1 MTFPEC
7 PLRADVKEQIYAP
20 LPKGFPHCD
29 WTNVQASMVGLNAVR
44 EVSEALQKQSHQGLA
59 RLFSGDVIGETTSY
73 WKDTLALTAH
83 LRTFRG
89 NRTIA
94 SALLELHDLRQVST
108 LQFAHAQVLAAS
120 DDLKWVNCSFNFTT
134 SSPKARC
141 KGTLMLI
148 PDGTGLNGHHGWKV
162 WSMTTW
168 LADFEDHPEDEAILR
183 QPSEPMS
190 DSSSL
195 STEVLIVGG
204 GNSGVLLAA
213 RLKALGVSFI
223 VVDRNKKV
231 GDNWA
236 LRYDC
241 MRFHTYKSFC
251 ETPYISYDTPTND
264 GLTRDELA
272 TQLGIFAE
280 AFDLDRRIL
289 HAAHVTSTKY
299 DKEGGKWVATVA
311 EENRERVITSRCVVL
326 ATGAG
331 FSGANVPDIPGR
343 ELFKGISIHS
353 TQFKNAEELV
363 QTGAKSVVIV
373 GSANTAFDVLGDC
386 YESGLKT
393 TMIQRSPTYVVPM
406 TYFAH
411 PMSLGAY
418 DVIPVEDADG
428 VVNGGPLAIGGPLL
442 ALCHRLQALA
452 EPNRYDNVRRAGF
465 RVEDSQTGDLALT
478 LVERCGG
485 HFVDM
490 GKGIEL
496 ISTGQVGIRS
506 GSVPAAYLAD
516 GLLLEDGSKVEADAI
531 IWCTGFGSLDARKGL
546 SGVLGEGATEIAN
559 KLESTWGVDA
569 EGETRGLWKRQPNV
583 ENLWVFAGGTAQ
595 HRWFSKVIAQQIKGV
610 LEGIIPEPYRRTPED
625 VASPSQGVREAS
637 WLSNLQ

>member
-1 MTFPEC
+1 MAAIERDMASSQLPAHRLGDLNTADMTFPEC
-7 PLRADVKEQIYAP
+7 PPRADVKEQVYAP

-44 EVSEALQKQSHQGLA
+44 EVSEALQKRSHQGLA

-73 WKDTLALTAH
+73 WRDTLALTAH
-83 LRTFRG
+83 LRTFKG

-94 SALLELHDLRQVST
+94 SALLELHELRQVST

-223 VVDRNKKV
+223 VVDRNKK
-231 GDNWA
+231 
-236 LRYDC
+236 
-241 MRFHTYKSFC
+241 
-251 ETPYISYDTPTND
+251 
-264 GLTRDELA
+264 
-272 TQLGIFAE
+272 
-280 AFDLDRRIL
+280 
-289 HAAHVTSTKY
+289 
-299 DKEGGKWVATVA
+299 
-311 EENRERVITSRCVVL
+311 
-326 ATGAG
+326 
-331 FSGANVPDIPGR
+331 
-343 ELFKGISIHS
+343 
-353 TQFKNAEELV
+353 
-363 QTGAKSVVIV
+363 SVVIV

-386 YESGLKT
+386 YESGLTT

-452 EPNRYDNVRRAGF
+452 EPHRYDNVRRAGF
-465 RVEDSQTGDLALT
+465 RVKDSQTGDLALT

-506 GSVPAAYLAD
+506 GSVPAAYLPD
-516 GLLLEDGSKVEADAI
+516 GLLLEGGSKVEADAI

-625 VASPSQGVREAS
+625 VLPPYPWENTDPWPKTQQRMVSQDKSLIMTPLPGGVIQLDWANTDKVWNQHIVFTLATPEGKTIWMANTDPGDVGTVS
-637 WLSNLQ
+637 FPMVGDKYHLSTSQWTK